1 MFCLITFE
9 PIKIWTCSAPQNDR
23 LNLSFVKDIHV
34 GAKTMARNGRITAIY
49 QLQILSISLYKFHC
63 DFCIDDFVQNEDLAL
78 KLNNVDGSK
87 DWISR
92 ILCYSAENLKV

>member
-1 MFCLITFE
+1 MVDQKKKSEFAESNISKTTFLYFSILHTFYIFQIKCSIAVIGLIRSGILKLCDWKYMFH
-9 PIKIWTCSAPQNDR
+9 S
-23 LNLSFVKDIHV
+23 
-34 GAKTMARNGRITAIY
+34 
-49 QLQILSISLYKFHC
+49 